1 MGDNA
6 EIYQRL
12 GKVETELASVKTNLV
27 WIQRFMWLLFPSGGL
42 FGWALAKIFG
52 GG

>member
-6 EIYQRL
+6 EMYLRL
-12 GKVETELASVKTNLV
+12 GKVETEMARMVERIV

-42 FGWALAKIFG
+42 FGWALAKVFG
-52 GG
+52 GA